1 MLFKNAGYKVNKSAS
16 RYRKVLSM
24 CLEKKLKGERV
35 LLDEKEFCKER
46 FVLKIVQNEEG

>member
-1 MLFKNAGYKVNKSAS
+1 
-16 RYRKVLSM
+16 M

-35 LLDEKEFCKER
+35 LLDETELCKER